1 MKDWLSYE
9 QSRNK
14 ANASLYERILT
25 IADLGPDIAVLIGHH
40 IGFEFNKDLSTENE
54 IPSADTLIFDH
65 DIMSRVFGSRFVA
78 IMAELA
84 TVPADRRDSALKRH
98 LELKYGPDTRKQPA
112 QQQQQSE
119 LVTGYVLRP

>member
-14 ANASLYERILT
+14 QHAALYSSILKHAGVG
-25 IADLGPDIAVLIGHH
+25 ADAVLVGHH
-40 IGFEFNKDLSTENE
+40 IGFETGGNIDTENE

-65 DIMSRVFGSRFVA
+65 QIMGAVFGTRAVA

-84 TVPADRRDSALKRH
+84 TLPCDKRDARLQEFYNQRF
-98 LELKYGPDTRKQPA
+98 
-112 QQQQQSE
+112 
-119 LVTGYVLRP
+119 GYVNAA